1 MMQTCKP
8 ALKGSR
14 AVALPLTPSGDVSVN
29 SQRMLD
35 LRDAVLRVW
44 ADQVRAQVARAES
57 VSEPVLIDT
66 MPVLY
71 EHMAGILTPA
81 YFARDGIDMSSIAA
95 EHGVERAQ
103 LTDFQ
108 AETLLAEFQIF
119 RSVLFDMLD
128 AHAVALTGPE
138 RRALHLTIDRAVRES
153 IRAFVAAGDQLRE
166 RVAGALAHDLRQ
178 PLSNVLLAA
187 DLILHLDPPAA
198 IADWA
203 RRIVRNGERMAT
215 MLGELLDAMAI
226 QAGDRLRLTLEQFDL
241 YALAHSVA
249 ERTRDYQGADVRLTG
264 VSVTGWWNRSALE
277 RALENIIGNAHK
289 YGDLGAPID
298 VTVAENSGRA
308 IVSVRNQGKPIPPEE
323 FEAIFQQFVRSKG
336 AGESTT
342 GGWGVGLP
350 YVRAV
355 AQSHGGSAVVYS
367 DAENGTVFVIDVPV
381 DARPFQQG

>member
-1 MMQTCKP
+1 
-8 ALKGSR
+8 
-14 AVALPLTPSGDVSVN
+14 VVLPLTPSGDVSVN
-29 SQRMLD
+29 SHRMLD

-71 EHMAGILTPA
+71 EHMATILTPA
-81 YFARDGIDMSSIAA
+81 YFARDGIDVSSIAA

-138 RRALHLTIDRAVRES
+138 RRALHQTIDRAVRES
-153 IRAFVAAGDQLRE
+153 IRAFVTAGDQLRE

-178 PLSNVLLAA
+178 PVSNVLLAA

-198 IADWA
+198 IADWT
-203 RRIVRNGERMAT
+203 RRIVRNGERMTT
-215 MLGELLDAMAI
+215 MLGELLDAMSI

-249 ERTRDYQGADVRLTG
+249 ERTRDYQGADVQLTG

-298 VTVAENSGRA
+298 VTVAENNGRA
-308 IVSVRNQGKPIPPEE
+308 ILSVRNQGKPIPPEE

-381 DARPFQQG
+381 DARPFQAG